1 MGIFDAIVGE
11 MELLKPIKYAHD
23 ILKILSRI
31 YLHKRMLSQTQARA
45 LISQYGRLAVEVLQC
60 QIQYLGYSP
69 FVHFELEG
77 GYIPSDRNSAA
88 GRETLDYKAINRELA
103 DLSINGR
110 LKPEYW
116 RFQWEYVSTFE
127 GQPPLKVADDLVLAL
142 KVLPSLLNKNGAQKI
157 FIKPV
162 MWGGDQSRLETECKT
177 IFSAKKQT
185 VHVPNAI
192 QINISAVDKTEQN
205 VIPNEGLGESLQQC
219 LLETSR
225 ECSLLFLPEQEA
237 FERLQLKDRFGLSR
251 ELSSPN
257 DLSGGHQGSI
267 ALYKKLGKHNQL
279 MGEIPVL
286 YDNRQTV
293 IVSKQDW
300 RPLSRIEHRLGAS
313 SLLYNPYANTAFALA
328 NLCDALLQGS
338 YRQTSSDRGGG
349 SGINVPH
356 NCKQLDQNLPVS
368 LYRKSDKFG
377 AYELFE
383 NGQWFENTINQS
395 VTEVTARGELNV
407 PAKLG
412 SLLKQAVLD
421 LYNRRIKI

>member
-1 MGIFDAIVGE
+1 MQ
-11 MELLKPIKYAHD
+11 H
-23 ILKILSRI
+23 
-31 YLHKRMLSQTQARA
+31 
-45 LISQYGRLAVEVLQC
+45 

-77 GYIPSDRNSAA
+77 GYSPSDQNSAA
-88 GRETLDYKAINRELA
+88 GRETLDYDTINRELA
-103 DLSINGR
+103 DLSIKGR

-127 GQPPLKVADDLVLAL
+127 GQSPLEVADDLVAAL
-142 KVLPSLLNKNGAQKI
+142 DVLPRLLNKNGAQNI
-157 FIKPV
+157 LIKPV
-162 MWGGDQSRLETECKT
+162 LWGGDQSRLATECET

-192 QINISAVDKTEQN
+192 QINISAVDETEQN
-205 VIPNEGLGESLQQC
+205 VIPNEGLGEDLQRC

-267 ALYKKLGKHNQL
+267 ALYKQLGKHNQL
-279 MGEIPVL
+279 MGEIPLL

-293 IVSKQDW
+293 IASKQDW

-328 NLCDALLQGS
+328 NLCDALLQ
-338 YRQTSSDRGGG
+338 SSDRQNPSDRRGA
-349 SGINVPH
+349 SGIDVPH
-356 NCKQLDQNLPVS
+356 NCEAMDQKLPVS
-368 LYRKSDKFG
+368 LYRKDDMDG

-383 NGQWFENTINQS
+383 NGQWFENTINQA
-395 VTEVTARGELNV
+395 VTEVADRGELKV
-407 PAKLG
+407 PVKLG

-421 LYNRRIKI
+421 LYNRRIKT